1 MALSGSKLTSSQ
13 VSLVGAHTDA
23 VVYTVHGGN
32 QHLVYPSA
40 PFDFAASR
48 AYDAANGTHYANVL
62 ADGYVLR
69 GVKVNVYVCS
79 TVDEDQ
85 TVSIKNTVFTRPTG
99 QGGLETAI
107 IENETPMTL
116 SPNNVIQVGS
126 IPLES
131 DTVIKVSC
139 TKGVD
144 VRVAGIVD
152 IGVA

>member
-1 MALSGSKLTSSQ
+1 MALSGSKMTSSQ

-23 VVYTVHGGN
+23 VVYSVYSGN

-48 AYDAANGTHYANVL
+48 AYDAANGTHYVNVL

-85 TVSIKNTVFTRPTG
+85 TVTIKNTVFTMPTG
-99 QGGLETAI
+99 QGGLETVI
-107 IENETPMTL
+107 VENEAPMTL
-116 SPNNVIQVGS
+116 SPNNVIQIGC
-126 IPLES
+126 ITLES
-131 DTVIKVSC
+131 DMVIKVSC

-152 IGVA
+152 IGIA